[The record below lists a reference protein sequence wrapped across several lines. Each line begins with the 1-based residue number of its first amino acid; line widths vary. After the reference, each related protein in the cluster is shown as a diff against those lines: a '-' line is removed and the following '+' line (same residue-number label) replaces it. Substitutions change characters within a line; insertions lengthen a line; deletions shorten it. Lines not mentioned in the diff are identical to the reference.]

1 MTDIRRLVLDVLKP
15 HKPSV
20 IDLSRKL
27 TAIKGVDG
35 VNCVLEEV
43 DQDTES
49 VTLTLEGTGVDF
61 ERVEAA
67 LREVGAV
74 IHSIDEVAIG
84 KRLVE
89 PARTALA

>member
-1 MTDIRRLVLDVLKP
+1 MLKP

>member
-49 VTLTLEGTGVDF
+49 ITLTLEGTGVDF